1 MRSET
6 LRSMHLFRYRDSS
19 TFMLVPERKMSV
31 FSCPTKIVTKAYPL
45 RSVPWTR
52 MGTLSL
58 RSHDSWIF
66 SISIYDRKGCH
77 QKGESISNSKTRR
90 NPVQRS
96 QSDVMRSCPR
106 KSTILADFGAKVW
119 DTVYLEFP
127 FVIFQN
133 AILELRTNHK
143 KSLIF
148 SKLKSPC
155 CRPFKGLHGLMPRI
169 LRLKIA
175 RILELATP

>member
-1 MRSET
+1 MLSCLF
-6 LRSMHLFRYRDSS
+6 LRGKYQFFLSHAFLMNRN
-19 TFMLVPERKMSV
+19 ESV
-31 FSCPTKIVTKAYPL
+31 LT
-45 RSVPWTR
+45 PWTR
-52 MGTLSL
+52 MSTLSL

-66 SISIYDRKGCH
+66 STSIHDRKGCH

-90 NPVQRS
+90 NLVQRS

-106 KSTILADFGAKVW
+106 KSTILADLDTKVW

-127 FVIFQN
+127 LVIFQN
-133 AILELRTNHK
+133 MILDLRTNHK

-155 CRPFKGLHGLMPRI
+155 CRPFKGLHGLMP
-169 LRLKIA
+169 
-175 RILELATP
+175 TCH